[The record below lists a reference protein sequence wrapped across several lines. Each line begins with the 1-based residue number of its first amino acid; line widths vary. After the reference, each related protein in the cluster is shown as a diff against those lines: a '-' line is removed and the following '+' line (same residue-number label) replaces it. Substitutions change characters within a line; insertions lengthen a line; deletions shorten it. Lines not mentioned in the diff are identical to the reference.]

1 MGREG
6 LLLKGATN
14 GRSKES
20 CGEGRSLPVD
30 DEFGLTMGTPA
41 VISWTPPESDRS
53 RVNDTHAR
61 EESEWGFLVGDLGFF
76 AGRSRSK
83 KDELKDHAS
92 VKEEVLAGF
101 LGLSEWKVRWS
112 SAAAGAGHAMTPKGN
127 DICGQPGA

>member
-1 MGREG
+1 MSGIQIGTCFGREG

-30 DEFGLTMGTPA
+30 DESGLAMGIA
-41 VISWTPPESDRS
+41 GVISWTPLDPVRS

-61 EESEWGFLVGDLGFF
+61 DEREWGLLGFF

-83 KDELKDHAS
+83 KDELKDHDS
-92 VKEEVLAGF
+92 DKEEELLSLAGF
-101 LGLSEWKVRWS
+101 LGLS
-112 SAAAGAGHAMTPKGN
+112 A
-127 DICGQPGA
+127 